1 MLRRPPRSTRTD
13 TLLRYTTSFR
23 SNMRWTKR
31 QFLAASASTFALPPG
46 ATMLGRR
53 AKAQAGSV
61 LRVIPHSDLKN
72 LDPIWTTAYI
82 TRNHGYLIY
91 DTLRSAEHTSEL
103 QSLMR
108 ISYAVFCLK
117 KKKKNTL

>member
-1 MLRRPPRSTRTD
+1 
-13 TLLRYTTSFR
+13 
-23 SNMRWTKR
+23 MRWTKR

-82 TRNHGYLIY
+82 TRNHGYIIY
-91 DTLRSAEHTSEL
+91 DTLFAMDADFKPQPQLVDTRSEERRVGKGWCSTGKT
-103 QSLMR
+103 R
-108 ISYAVFCLK
+108 
-117 KKKKNTL
+117 

>member
-1 MLRRPPRSTRTD
+1 MDPVKEVGTKQEKPQPRGE
-13 TLLRYTTSFR
+13 
-23 SNMRWTKR
+23 NMRWTKR

-46 ATMLGRR
+46 ATRLGRR

-91 DTLRSAEHTSEL
+91 DTLFAMDADFKPQQIGSASCRERVC
-103 QSLMR
+103 Q
-108 ISYAVFCLK
+108 YV
-117 KKKKNTL
+117 